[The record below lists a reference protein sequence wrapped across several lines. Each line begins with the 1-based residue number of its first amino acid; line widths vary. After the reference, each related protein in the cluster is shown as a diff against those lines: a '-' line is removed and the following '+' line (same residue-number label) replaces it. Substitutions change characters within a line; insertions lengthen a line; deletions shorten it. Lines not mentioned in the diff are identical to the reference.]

1 MLYTSTVATL
11 KREFGLGS
19 ITQEIRTS
27 TPVQTRKKIDFVS
40 ESNVQNEMTL
50 DFLEK
55 HRRSEA
61 APPPL
66 TAREEEKK
74 EIEKAEVREYLTDDH
89 SFHSPLSR

>member
-40 ESNVQNEMTL
+40 ESNV
-50 DFLEK
+50 
-55 HRRSEA
+55 
-61 APPPL
+61 
-66 TAREEEKK
+66 
-74 EIEKAEVREYLTDDH
+74 
-89 SFHSPLSR
+89 